1 MYRLKVREV
10 AKERGI
16 SMSKLSRVS
25 DVSYATIQ
33 EIYRNPTHDAS
44 LIIMDRIAGALG
56 VSICDLIEEPGR
68 EVKK

>member
-16 SMSKLSRVS
+16 SMSKLSRVA

-44 LIIMDRIAGALG
+44 LIIMDRIAEALG
-56 VSICDLIEEPGR
+56 V
-68 EVKK
+68 